1 MKDFEMI
8 SKQSE
13 RCKVMMD
20 NQIQSHRF
28 KIMHLYLFPNFLDI
42 IGSLQENSDLSS
54 EVINKIPSE
63 WHSIAIFSGI
73 KQIPASIQFKTKAN
87 STVTD
92 YIILHT
98 FFFSS
103 RFRTNCCH
111 KKLPPKSMCIV
122 LICLKVQYRH
132 KQYHQV
138 IKTKMLQV

>member
-54 EVINKIPSE
+54 EVINKIPSK

-73 KQIPASIQFKTKAN
+73 KQIPAFHPIQNKSK
-87 STVTD
+87 
-92 YIILHT
+92 LHCNGLNYSAHI
-98 FFFSS
+98 FFSS
-103 RFRTNCCH
+103 RFHTNCCH